1 MNTPT
6 PPQPPRPPRPVTPNG
21 VGATQQMPPP
31 PAAPPLPASPGATVA
46 DLGATVVPSQVPNRS
61 VEATQVL
68 GETVVPSQP
77 SSASP
82 PQASAMS
89 QQVGDFKIIKKLG
102 QGGMGEVFL
111 AHQTSLDRQVALKV
125 MAKQYSSQETFVKR
139 FIREAQ
145 TMAKLDHPHIV
156 RGYAVGEHEG
166 CLYLAM
172 ELIKGKSMQDWM
184 QSQGKL
190 SVPDALHI
198 AIRVA
203 DALQHA
209 HDINLIHRDIKPD
222 NILVTDKGIV
232 KVSDLGLAKDTD
244 EDNSMTQS
252 GTGLGTPYYMPPEQ
266 ARNAKYVDARSD
278 IYALGGTLYHF
289 LTGKLPY
296 NGESAVQLI
305 MAKEKGT
312 FTRARSVNNEIP
324 ERLDLMIDKMLAK
337 DPKHRYQSCTELLN
351 DLLSLKLDAPYLSF
365 VSGAAEAAQSGG
377 LSRSPSM
384 ASMPRTAS
392 AAGAAQAPRA
402 PHPAAQAGAG
412 TNPSSAAMNP
422 TGPMGV
428 VDGVWYV
435 IVMGPDKTPVKAKMT
450 IARMR
455 ELLQAGK
462 IDLGTKAC
470 RTPKGEYQPLM
481 NFPEFAQQK
490 REKLVKNDVSKQRTD
505 FNKVYKQID
514 RQQRWAPLVKRVK
527 GFVSGLTGAVGLLLY
542 LGIIAG
548 VILGGLFVYVNWN
561 FLVRKTGLTNLPM
574 FPEKNQSSPADAPA
588 NPPVQMQ

>member
-1 MNTPT
+1 MDTPK
-6 PPQPPRPPRPVTPNG
+6 PPQPPRPPRPVALAGP
-21 VGATQQMPPP
+21 GATQQMAPPP
-31 PAAPPLPASPGATVA
+31 EALPSPGATVT
-46 DLGATVVPSQVPNRS
+46 DLGATVVPGQTPNRS
-61 VEATQVL
+61 VEATQIL
-68 GETVVPSQP
+68 NETVVPSKPAPAP
-77 SSASP
+77 STKSP
-82 PQASAMS
+82 SMD
-89 QQVGDFKIIKKLG
+89 QQIGDFKIIKKLG

-111 AHQTSLDRQVALKV
+111 AHQVSLDRQVALKV

-156 RGYAVGEHEG
+156 RGYAVGEHDG

-172 ELIKGKSMQDWM
+172 ELIKGKSMQDWLH
-184 QSQGKL
+184 SLGKL

-198 AIRVA
+198 AVRVA

-209 HDINLIHRDIKPD
+209 HEINLIHRDIKPD
-222 NILVTDKGIV
+222 NILVTDKGVV

-278 IYALGGTLYHF
+278 VYALGGTLYHF

-312 FTRARSVNNEIP
+312 FTRARSVNNQIP

-337 DPKHRYQSCTELLN
+337 DPKHRYQTCSELLG

-365 VSGAAEAAQSGG
+365 VDGAAEAAKSG
-377 LSRSPSM
+377 SPLRTSS
-384 ASMPRTAS
+384 APSMPRTPQLPAQAPVAPRSSAS
-392 AAGAAQAPRA
+392 AAGQGTVSQASA
-402 PHPAAQAGAG
+402 
-412 TNPSSAAMNP
+412 TNPTAS
-422 TGPMGV
+422 MGV
-428 VDGVWYV
+428 VDGIWYV
-435 IVMGPDKTPVKAKMT
+435 IVIGPDKTPVKAKMT

-462 IDLGTKAC
+462 IDLSTKAC

-490 REKLVKNDVSKQRTD
+490 REKLIRNDVSKQRPD

-514 RQQRWAPLVKRVK
+514 RQRRWAPLMKRIK
-527 GFVSGLTGAVGLLLY
+527 GFASGLTGAVGLMIYLL
-542 LGIIAG
+542 IIAV
-548 VILGGLFVYVNWN
+548 VIGGIAFVVTNWN
-561 FLVRKTGLTNLPM
+561 YLVRKSGLTNIPT
-574 FPEKNQSSPADAPA
+574 FPDKNQSAPADAPSE
-588 NPPVQMQ
+588 PPVQQ

>member
-1 MNTPT
+1 MDTPK
-6 PPQPPRPPRPVTPNG
+6 PPQPPRPPRPVSPPNQ
-21 VGATQQMPPP
+21 GATQQMVPPP
-31 PAAPPLPASPGATVA
+31 EAPPSPGATVT
-46 DLGATVVPSQVPNRS
+46 DLGATVVPGQSPNRS
-61 VEATQVL
+61 VEATQIL
-68 GETVVPSQP
+68 GETVVPSKPAPAPPAKQQP
-77 SSASP
+77 S
-82 PQASAMS
+82 MD
-89 QQVGDFKIIKKLG
+89 QQIGDFRIIRKLG

-111 AHQTSLDRQVALKV
+111 AHQVSLDRQVALKV

-156 RGYAVGEHEG
+156 RGYAVGEHDG

-184 QSQGKL
+184 HTLGKL

-209 HDINLIHRDIKPD
+209 HEISLIHRDIKPD
-222 NILVTDKGIV
+222 NILVTDKGVV

-266 ARNAKYVDARSD
+266 ARNAKYVDVRSD

-312 FTRARSVNNEIP
+312 FTRARSINNQIP

-337 DPKHRYQSCTELLN
+337 DPKHRYQSCSELLT
-351 DLLSLKLDAPYLSF
+351 DLMSLKLDAPFLSF
-365 VSGAAEAAQSGG
+365 VEGAAEAAKSGSP
-377 LSRSPSM
+377 LRSPSM
-384 ASMPRTAS
+384 ASMPRTPQAAPPQAPAAVPRPDSVARTAPVAS
-392 AAGAAQAPRA
+392 A
-402 PHPAAQAGAG
+402 
-412 TNPSSAAMNP
+412 TNPTA
-422 TGPMGV
+422 PMGV

-455 ELLQAGK
+455 QLLQEGK
-462 IDLGTKAC
+462 IDLATKAC
-470 RTPKGEYQPLM
+470 RTPKGEYQPLL

-490 REKLVKNDVSKQRTD
+490 REKLVRNDVSKQRPD

-514 RQQRWAPLVKRVK
+514 RHQRWAPLKKRIK
-527 GFVSGLTGAVGLLLY
+527 GLISGITGAVGLLLY
-542 LGIIAG
+542 LGVIAA
-548 VILGGLFVYVNWN
+548 VVLGGLFVYVNWN
-561 FLVRKTGLTNLPM
+561 YLVKKTGMTNLPM
-574 FPEKNQSSPADAPA
+574 FPEKNQSAPA
-588 NPPVQMQ
+588 EAPAAPPVQQ